1 MRGGKI
7 LDMEGKTEPIIIS
20 LGGSLIV
27 PPEGI
32 DVEFLKKF
40 NVFIRSK
47 IADGHRRFFII
58 CGGGRTTRIYQAA
71 AKEIIGHNI
80 PSDDL
85 DWLGIHPTRLNAA
98 LLRTIFKD
106 VAYFRVIKHYDQFDP
121 VDKPVAIMSGWK
133 PGWSTDF
140 CAVIAAEK
148 YGAKTILNL
157 SNIDKVYDSDP
168 KKNPNAKP
176 INKMT
181 WEDYRKICGDKWEP
195 GANWPFDPIASK
207 RAHEL
212 GIKVYILNGKNLENV
227 EKALEG
233 QEFVGTVIS

>member
-1 MRGGKI
+1 M
-7 LDMEGKTEPIIIS
+7 EPIVVS

-32 DVEFLKKF
+32 DTEFLKKF

-47 IADGHRRFFII
+47 IADGKRRFFII

-71 AKEIIGHNI
+71 AKEVMGNV

-133 PGWSTDF
+133 PGWSTDY
-140 CAVIAAEK
+140 CAVLAAEK
-148 YGAKTILNL
+148 YGAKTVLNL
-157 SNIDKVYDSDP
+157 SNVDMVYDKDP
-168 KKNPNAKP
+168 KMFSDAKP
-176 INKMT
+176 MDKIS
-181 WEDYRKICGDKWEP
+181 WADYRKMTGDKWEP
-195 GANWPFDPIASK
+195 GANWPFDPVASK

-212 GIKVYILNGKNLENV
+212 EIKVIILNGKDLENV
-227 EKALEG
+227 DKALEG
-233 QEFVGTVIS
+233 KEFVGTVIS

>member
-1 MRGGKI
+1 MGGGKI
-7 LDMEGKTEPIIIS
+7 LGMEGKTEPIIIS

-32 DVEFLKKF
+32 DTEFLKKF
-40 NVFIRSK
+40 NKFIRSK

-58 CGGGRTTRIYQAA
+58 CGGGRTSRIYRDA
-71 AKEIIGHNI
+71 AKEVIGKV
-80 PSDDL
+80 PEEDL

-133 PGWSTDF
+133 PGWSTDY
-140 CAVIAAEK
+140 CAVVAAEK
-148 YGAKTILNL
+148 YGAKIVLNL
-157 SNIDKVYDSDP
+157 SNVDMVYDSDP
-168 KKNPNAKP
+168 KLNPKAKP
-176 INKMT
+176 FSKIS
-181 WEDYRKICGDKWEP
+181 WADYRKICGDKWEP

-212 GIKVYILNGKNLENV
+212 GIKVYILNGRNLENV
-227 EKALEG
+227 DRALEG
-233 QEFVGTVIS
+233 KDFVGTVIS

>member
-1 MRGGKI
+1 
-7 LDMEGKTEPIIIS
+7 MEGKIEPIVIS

-32 DVEFLKKF
+32 DTEFLKKF
-40 NVFIRSK
+40 NQFIRSK
-47 IADGHRRFFII
+47 IADGRRRFFII

-71 AKEIIGHNI
+71 AKEVMGSNI

-121 VDKPVAIMSGWK
+121 VDKPVAIMAGWK
-133 PGWSTDF
+133 PGWSTDY

-148 YGAKTILNL
+148 YGAKTVLNL
-157 SNIDKVYDSDP
+157 SNVDMVYDKDP
-168 KKNPNAKP
+168 KKFSDAKP
-176 INKMT
+176 LDKIS
-181 WEDYRKICGDKWEP
+181 WADYRKMTGDKWEP
-195 GANWPFDPIASK
+195 GANWPFDPVASK

-212 GIKVYILNGKNLENV
+212 GIKVIILNGKDLENV
-227 EKALEG
+227 DKALEG
-233 QEFVGTVIS
+233 EEFVGTVIS